1 MLHNNAQSRLITL
14 FAIRRKREAI
24 LKPLLSLF
32 MFYVIGHVVEALLVE
47 KQQHISQL
55 NKILFTVFIP
65 GPFIA
70 ATFLVVNHLDR
81 LQRQLAHLAMT
92 DVLTGLPNRRA
103 FLDDSSTPVEGFLV
117 ILDADHFKRIN
128 DTYGH
133 AVGDACLKA
142 VADHIKQNTR
152 KNDMV
157 ARIGGEEF
165 AAFMPSIDLV
175 EVEGIGERLAGPITI
190 VIEDGQRS
198 LQLTLSLGAAHRQN
212 TETIEDAFQRA
223 DIALYVAKATGR
235 ARLVIWNKEIPPH
248 AA

>member
-1 MLHNNAQSRLITL
+1 MLHNNAQSRLISL
-14 FAIRRKREAI
+14 FAIRRKRDAI
-24 LKPLLSLF
+24 VKPLLSLLT
-32 MFYVIGHVVEALLVE
+32 FYFIGDGVEALLVDE
-47 KQQHISQL
+47 PQRISQL
-55 NKILFTVFIP
+55 NKVLFTVFIP
-65 GPFIA
+65 GPFVA
-70 ATFLVVNHLDR
+70 ATFLVINYLDR

-117 ILDADHFKRIN
+117 ILDADHFKGIN

-152 KNDMV
+152 KNDV
-157 ARIGGEEF
+157 IARIGGEEF
-165 AAFMPSIDLV
+165 AAFMPLIGLV
-175 EVEGIGERLAGPITI
+175 EVEGLGERLAGPITI
-190 VIEDGQRS
+190 AIEDGQRS
-198 LQLTLSLGAAHRQN
+198 LQLTLSLGAAHRLN

-223 DIALYVAKATGR
+223 DIALYIAKATGR
-235 ARLVIWNKEIPPH
+235 ARLVIWNKEIPTR